1 MITTHSEEPSL
12 PEPSCPKL
20 GTRTRVKTSSS
31 PEIFGYL
38 SNDDLQPD
46 FEIVIRKIDL
56 VSTGLPEYVSKQLF
70 DLCCLSTENALT
82 IVNFLLAQKT
92 EINISDTYKLNM
104 ISTLL
109 LLSNSLSHKSFK
121 DMKRDDI
128 LIYLDGLRKDDASD
142 PLHKWIGSYNVKRQ
156 RLITFF
162 RWFYN
167 TNKCPSA
174 RQTPGFMKQIPI
186 LKRREQSIYKPTD
199 LWTNED
205 DALFLRYCPSKRDK
219 CYHAVSRDASGRPHE
234 LLSMKIRSIVFKIT
248 ADNKQYAEV
257 LINGK
262 TGSRSIPLFDSIPYM
277 KDWINSHPQPGN
289 PNALLYP
296 SLSHRTFGRKLTS
309 SSLGNTYSKY
319 KTQFFPQ
326 LLNNSNVPTTDKDGI
341 RELLTKPWNPYI
353 RRHSALTQK
362 SRFLKEHVLRQHAG
376 WSGRSQIH
384 LKYLHYYGNESNE
397 SILEAYG
404 IVTKD
409 QKQSDVLRPKQCPN
423 CNEPNKPDSKFCAK
437 CRMVLTYDAYN
448 ETLENEHEKETE
460 VQKLKEEYEK
470 NMRSMREEMNQQFT
484 QIVSMIQQNHQLAF
498 IKPEV
503 LAKKIEH
510 Q

>member
-1 MITTHSEEPSL
+1 MITTHSEESSL
-12 PEPSCPKL
+12 PKPSCPKL

-31 PEIFGYL
+31 PEIFGHIP
-38 SNDDLQPD
+38 NDDLQPNI
-46 FEIVIRKIDL
+46 EIVIRKIDL
-56 VSTGLPEYVSKQLF
+56 ITARLPEYVSKQLI
-70 DLCCLSTENALT
+70 DLCCLSPENALT

-92 EINISDTYKLNM
+92 EINIADTYKLNM

-109 LLSNSLSHKSFK
+109 LLSCSLNHKSFR

-128 LIYLDGLRKDDASD
+128 LIYLDSLKKDDASD
-142 PLHKWIGSYNVKRQ
+142 SLHKWIGSYNVKRQ

-162 RWFYN
+162 RWLYN
-167 TNKCPSA
+167 ADKCPSD
-174 RQTPGFMKQIPI
+174 RQTPEFMKQIPI
-186 LKRREQSIYKPTD
+186 LKRKEQSIYKPTE

-205 DALFLRYCPSKRDK
+205 DILFLRYCPSKRDK

-289 PNALLYP
+289 PNALLFP

-309 SSLGNTYSKY
+309 SSLGNTYSRY
-319 KTQFFPQ
+319 KTQFFPR
-326 LLNNSNVPTTDKDGI
+326 LLDDPNVPTKDKDGI
-341 RELLTKPWNPYI
+341 RELLKKPWNPYI

-376 WSGRSQIH
+376 WSGRSQMH

-409 QKQSDVLRPKQCPN
+409 QKASDVLRPRQCPN
-423 CNEPNKPDSKFCAK
+423 CTEPNQPESKFCAR
-437 CRMVLTYDAYN
+437 CRMILSYDAYEDTVN
-448 ETLENEHEKETE
+448 NKQEREDAITMLSDQVMKLMAEVHE
-460 VQKLKEEYEK
+460 LKTKQSE
-470 NMRSMREEMNQQFT
+470 
-484 QIVSMIQQNHQLAF
+484 
-498 IKPEV
+498 
-503 LAKKIEH
+503 
-510 Q
+510 